1 MVIYKKLVE
10 KKKKILNYL
19 IKIEKVNEYEIEK
32 IKVYIKKKPKIIK
45 EAIQQKEHMGEIR
58 RSRKYKRDSRR
69 I

>member
-1 MVIYKKLVE
+1 MRIYLVVNISRMVIYKKLVE

-45 EAIQQKEHMGEIR
+45 EAI
-58 RSRKYKRDSRR
+58 
-69 I
+69 

>member
-19 IKIEKVNEYEIEK
+19 IKIEKLNEYEIEK

-45 EAIQQKEHMGEIR
+45 EAI
-58 RSRKYKRDSRR
+58 
-69 I
+69 